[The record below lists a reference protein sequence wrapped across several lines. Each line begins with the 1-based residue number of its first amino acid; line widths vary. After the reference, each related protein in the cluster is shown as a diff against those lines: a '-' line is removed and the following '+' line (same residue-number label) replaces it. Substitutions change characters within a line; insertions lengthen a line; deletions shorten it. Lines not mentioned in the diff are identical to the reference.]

1 MPLNVSYTMTI
12 DDAQASSE
20 IIAAIREIEVE
31 DHADMADMLRLH
43 LAVAVR
49 EDGSGWTVL
58 DESLLDRLTKLRVT
72 VNVGSQTSLPLI
84 EAYVI
89 ETRTEFS
96 NRPGESTLEVV
107 AMDPTV
113 LMNLEEKVRAW
124 PDMAD
129 SDIAST
135 IYGEYGFS
143 AQVDQTQ
150 PTRQEVDRTVMQ
162 RGTDIQFLRELA
174 RRNGYESYVE
184 FNTDTGQVEGHFHLP
199 QVDQTHQGVL
209 SVNMGTA
216 TNVNSFQGKN
226 DMIRPATAVANNLQI
241 SDQSDQNS
249 DASESAL
256 TNLGDSTT
264 STSDRPRRVLISN
277 TGLSETGEL
286 QTYAQAVVDRSAWAI
301 RAEGELST
309 VTYGN
314 ILRAKRP
321 VNVRGAGRQFSGTYY
336 VEKVLHRISNDGYTQ
351 KFSLRRN
358 ALGVTGQEEFVED
371 NALPT

>member
-1 MPLNVSYTMTI
+1 MLNVSYTLTI
-12 DDAQASSE
+12 DGAPASAD

-31 DHADMADMLRLH
+31 DHAEMADMMRLR

-49 EDGSGWTVL
+49 ENGSGWTVL
-58 DESLLDRLTKLRVT
+58 DEELFERLTNLRLSVT
-72 VNVGSQTSLPLI
+72 VGSNNSIPLI
-84 EAYVI
+84 DAYVI
-89 ETRTEFS
+89 DTNTEFAYQHGNS
-96 NRPGESTLEVV
+96 VLEVV

-113 LMNLEEKVRAW
+113 LMNLEEKVRPW

-143 AQVDQTQ
+143 AQVEQTQ

-184 FNTDTGQVEGHFHLP
+184 LNTDTGQVEGHFHLP
-199 QVDQTHQGVL
+199 RVDQTHQGVL

-216 TNVNSFQGKN
+216 TNVNSFQGRN
-226 DMIRPATAVANNLQI
+226 DMIRPASAVANNLQI
-241 SDQSDQNS
+241 SDQSDQNA

-256 TNLGDSTT
+256 TNLGNSTT
-264 STSDRPRRVLISN
+264 TTADRPRTVLISN

-286 QTYAQAVVDRSAWAI
+286 QTYAQAVVDRSAWSI

-309 VTYGN
+309 VTYGS

-336 VEKVLHRISNDGYTQ
+336 VEKVLHRISDEGYTQ
-351 KFSLRRN
+351 KFTLRRN
-358 ALGVTGQEEFVED
+358 ALGVTGQEKFVED
-371 NALPT
+371 NALPS

>member
-1 MPLNVSYTMTI
+1 MLNVSYTLTI
-12 DDAQASSE
+12 EGAPVSAD

-31 DHADMADMLRLH
+31 DHAEMADMMRLR

-49 EDGSGWTVL
+49 ENGSGWTVL
-58 DESLLDRLTKLRVT
+58 DEELFERLTNLRLSVT
-72 VNVGSQTSLPLI
+72 VGSNNSIPLI
-84 EAYVI
+84 DAYVI
-89 ETRTEFS
+89 DTNTEFAYQHGNS
-96 NRPGESTLEVV
+96 VLEVV

-113 LMNLEEKVRAW
+113 LMNLEEKVRPW

-143 AQVDQTQ
+143 AQVEQTQ

-184 FNTDTGQVEGHFHLP
+184 LNTDTGQVEGHFHLP
-199 QVDQTHQGVL
+199 RVDQTHQGVL

-216 TNVNSFQGKN
+216 TNVNSFQGRN
-226 DMIRPATAVANNLQI
+226 DMIRPASAVANNLQI
-241 SDQSDQNS
+241 SDQSDQNA

-256 TNLGDSTT
+256 TNLGNSTT
-264 STSDRPRRVLISN
+264 TTADRPRTVLISN

-286 QTYAQAVVDRSAWAI
+286 QTYAQAVVDRSAWSI

-309 VTYGN
+309 VTYGS

-336 VEKVLHRISNDGYTQ
+336 VEKVLHRISDEGYTQ
-351 KFSLRRN
+351 KFTLRRN
-358 ALGVTGQEEFVED
+358 ALGVTGQEKFVED
-371 NALPT
+371 NALPS

>member
-1 MPLNVSYTMTI
+1 MPLNVSYTLTI
-12 DDAQASSE
+12 DGEPASADV
-20 IIAAIREIEVE
+20 IAAIREIEVE
-31 DHADMADMLRLH
+31 DHAEMADMMRLRM
-43 LAVAVR
+43 AVAVN
-49 EDGSGWTVL
+49 ENGSKWTVL
-58 DESLLDRLTKLRVT
+58 DESLFERLTNLRLSVT
-72 VNVGSQTSLPLI
+72 VGSSNSMPLI
-84 EAYVI
+84 DAYVI
-89 ETRTEFS
+89 DTNTEFGYQHGS
-96 NRPGESTLEVV
+96 STLEVV
-107 AMDPTV
+107 AMDSTV
-113 LMNLEEKVRAW
+113 LMNLEEKVRPW

-184 FNTDTGQVEGHFHLP
+184 FNTDTSQVEGHFHLP
-199 QVDQTHQGVL
+199 RVDQTSQGIL

-216 TNVNSFQGKN
+216 TNVNSFQSKN

-249 DASESAL
+249 DASDSAL

-264 STSDRPRRVLISN
+264 VTSDRPRRVLISN

-321 VNVRGAGRQFSGTYY
+321 VNVRGVGRQFSGTYY
-336 VEKVLHRISNDGYTQ
+336 VEKVLHRISDEGYTQ

-358 ALGVTGQEEFVED
+358 ALGVTGQEGFVED
-371 NALPT
+371 NALPS

>member
-1 MPLNVSYTMTI
+1 MPLNVSYTLTI
-12 DDAQASSE
+12 DGAPVSAD

-31 DHADMADMLRLH
+31 DHAEMADMMRLRM
-43 LAVAVR
+43 AVAVR
-49 EDGSGWTVL
+49 ENGSGWTVL
-58 DESLLDRLTKLRVT
+58 DEELFERLTNLRLSVT
-72 VNVGSQTSLPLI
+72 VGSNNSIPLI
-84 EAYVI
+84 DAYVI
-89 ETRTEFS
+89 DTNTEFAYQHGNS
-96 NRPGESTLEVV
+96 VLEVV
-107 AMDPTV
+107 AMDPTA
-113 LMNLEEKVRAW
+113 LMNLEEKVRPW

-143 AQVDQTQ
+143 AQVEQTQ

-184 FNTDTGQVEGHFHLP
+184 LNTDTGQVEGHFHLP
-199 QVDQTHQGVL
+199 RVDQTHQGVL

-216 TNVNSFQGKN
+216 TNVNSFQGRN
-226 DMIRPATAVANNLQI
+226 DMIRPALAVANNLQI
-241 SDQSDQNS
+241 SDQSDQNA

-256 TNLGDSTT
+256 TNLGNSTT
-264 STSDRPRRVLISN
+264 TTADRPRTVLISN

-286 QTYAQAVVDRSAWAI
+286 QTYAQAVVDRSAWSI

-309 VTYGN
+309 VTYGS

-336 VEKVLHRISNDGYTQ
+336 VEKVLHRISDEGYTQ
-351 KFSLRRN
+351 KFTLRRN
-358 ALGVTGQEEFVED
+358 ALGVTGQEKFVED
-371 NALPT
+371 NALPS

>member
-1 MPLNVSYTMTI
+1 MPLNVSYTLTI
-12 DDAQASSE
+12 DDAPASADV
-20 IIAAIREIEVE
+20 IVAIREIEVE
-31 DHADMADMLRLH
+31 DHAEMADMMRLR

-49 EDGSGWTVL
+49 ENGSGWTVL
-58 DESLLDRLTKLRVT
+58 DEDLFKRLTNLRLSVA
-72 VNVGSQTSLPLI
+72 VGSNTSVPLI
-84 EAYVI
+84 DAYVI
-89 ETRTEFS
+89 
-96 NRPGESTLEVV
+96 NIESGLAGQHGNSVLEVV

-113 LMNLEEKVRAW
+113 LMNQKEKVRPW

-135 IYGEYGFS
+135 IYGEYNFS
-143 AQVDQTQ
+143 TQVEQTQ

-174 RRNGYESYVE
+174 RRNGYECYVE
-184 FNTDTGQVEGHFHLP
+184 FNPDTEQVEGHFHAP
-199 QVDQTHQGVL
+199 RVDETNQGVL

-216 TNVNSFQGKN
+216 TNVNSFQCKN
-226 DMIRPATAVANNLQI
+226 DMIRPVTAVANNLQI
-241 SDQSDQNS
+241 SDQSDQNA

-264 STSDRPRRVLISN
+264 TTSDRSRTVLISN
-277 TGLSETGEL
+277 TGLTETGEL
-286 QTYAQAVVDRSAWAI
+286 QTYAQAVVDRSAWSI

-336 VEKVLHRISNDGYTQ
+336 VEKVLHRISEEGYTQ
-351 KFSLRRN
+351 KFTLRRN
-358 ALGVTGQEEFVED
+358 ALGVTGQEKFVED
-371 NALPT
+371 NALQS